1 VSIPSEIIAG
11 DSATWTEAA
20 AVSTER
26 MSHCFR
32 EGDGSGL
39 VVVGVNGG
47 TTHTFT
53 LERGASANL
62 KPGYYDVSKV
72 IEYVGGTRTT
82 TQNVTRVRVIPNPLA
97 DPVESENAKTLK
109 ALKDQRDK
117 KIGYGMMTSRSLGG
131 QSVSWDSMQSLEDLI
146 GAYERKV
153 WNERAAGRKLRGRDA
168 GNSLKV
174 RF

>member
-1 VSIPSEIIAG
+1 
-11 DSATWTEAA
+11 
-20 AVSTER
+20 

-82 TQNVTRVRVIPNPLA
+82 TLNVARVRVVPNPLA
-97 DPVESENAKTLK
+97 DPVESDNAKTLA
-109 ALKDQRDK
+109 ALKSKRDSR
-117 KIGYGMMTSRSLGG
+117 IASGLLENRSLGG
-131 QSVSWDSMQSLEDLI
+131 LSVSWTSMEGLQSLIQD
-146 GAYERKV
+146 YERRV
-153 WNERAAGRKLRGRDA
+153 WREMAAGRKLRGRDA

-174 RF
+174 KF

>member
-1 VSIPSEIIAG
+1 
-11 DSATWTEAA
+11 
-20 AVSTER
+20 

-39 VVVGVNGG
+39 VVTGVNGG

-62 KPGYYDVSKV
+62 RPGYYDVSKV

-82 TQNVTRVRVIPNPLA
+82 TQNVARVRVIPNPLA

-109 ALKDQRDK
+109 ALKAKRDAR
-117 KIGYGMMTSRSLGG
+117 IASGLLESRSLGG
-131 QSVSWDSMQSLEDLI
+131 LSVNWTSMEGLQALI
-146 GAYERKV
+146 QDYERRV
-153 WNERAAGRKLRGRDA
+153 WREMAAGRKLRGRDA